1 MELTPSP
8 ARIREARFTSGLHSQ
23 VSRRRRKSGLPVSRD
38 DPSRPLRP
46 YTPWYTS
53 SQPGA
58 LRAGDSPA
66 RARKRGAHGRAAG
79 PGAALGCDT
88 ARLTGL
94 SRPASPQGL
103 AHRACRGAANVGVR
117 IPPNRLQ
124 RLSHVSPLSDRRA
137 PQGAGPG
144 PTERLRAPP
153 VCPDAAALRVPCPGG
168 CGLAARALHSQAG
181 RGEASVSPQQ
191 RPGVFRPQRQGRH
204 CPAGR
209 PVPGSPSR
217 SSCPRPRCPGH
228 LQNPTSSC
236 PPARGGTAAKA
247 SRAGRGPRPRR
258 CDIRGTGSLSSAPVW

>member
-46 YTPWYTS
+46 YPPWYTS
-53 SQPGA
+53 SQAGA

-153 VCPDAAALRVPCPGG
+153 VCPDAAARESPAPEAVRWPPAPCT
-168 CGLAARALHSQAG
+168 R
-181 RGEASVSPQQ
+181 
-191 RPGVFRPQRQGRH
+191 RPGVERRLSVLSNGLASSARRGRAGTVPLAAPFRDLLPALLVQDQGARAPSESH
-204 CPAGR
+204 L
-209 PVPGSPSR
+209 VLSPSARR
-217 SSCPRPRCPGH
+217 S
-228 LQNPTSSC
+228 
-236 PPARGGTAAKA
+236 GG
-247 SRAGRGPRPRR
+247 
-258 CDIRGTGSLSSAPVW
+258 